1 MPPLPRHP
9 LRDERIR
16 AALAQLAVA
25 AVALALVG
33 WLAAGVLTDMRARNL
48 VPGLGFLRNVAGF
61 GISEG
66 PTFAPT
72 DSYGRALVVGLANTL
87 RVAALGIVLATVCG
101 FAVALA
107 RLSGNVLL
115 GGMARLYIEAL
126 RNTPLVLQ
134 LILWLS
140 LLRALPPLG
149 EAIAL
154 WPVGGAAG
162 AATAGG
168 AIGGALGGATG
179 AAIGGASGATATQTA
194 WLLLSRKGA
203 AVAWWHVADGA
214 PFLRLDLPTTGR
226 FGYDGGLV
234 LSPEFAALLFGLVVY
249 TAAFIAEVVRSGV
262 QAVPRGQLE
271 AARAVGLRE
280 GQVLRLV
287 VLPQAMRIIVPPLTN
302 QYLKLAKNSS
312 LAIFVG
318 YPDLF
323 NVSQTVGNQTGQ
335 FVVVLGIVMAV
346 YLTISLGTSLAM
358 HAYSRRARWV
368 GR

>member
-1 MPPLPRHP
+1 MN
-9 LRDERIR
+9 E
-16 AALAQLAVA
+16 ATNGAVT
-25 AVALALVG
+25 
-33 WLAAGVLTDMRARNL
+33 AGVLADMRARNL

-66 PTFAPT
+66 PAFAPT

-87 RVAALGIVLATVCG
+87 RVAVLGIVLATVWG

-115 GGMARLYIEAL
+115 GGMARGYIEAL

-134 LILWLS
+134 LVLWLS
-140 LLRALPPLG
+140 LLRALPPLS

-154 WPVGGAAG
+154 GPVGNAAG
-162 AATAGG
+162 AAGG
-168 AIGGALGGATG
+168 A
-179 AAIGGASGATATQTA
+179 ATQTA

-203 AVAWWHVADGA
+203 AIAWWQLTDGA
-214 PFLRLDLPTTGR
+214 PFLALDLPTTGR

-249 TAAFIAEVVRSGV
+249 TGAFIAEVVRSGIE
-262 QAVPRGQLE
+262 AVSHGQLE

-280 GQVLRLV
+280 GQALRLI
-287 VLPQAMRIIVPPLTN
+287 VLPQAMRVIVPPLTN
-302 QYLKLAKNSS
+302 QYLNLAKNSS
-312 LAIFVG
+312 LAIFIG

-335 FVVVLGIVMAV
+335 FVAVLGIVMAV

-358 HAYSRRARWV
+358 NAYSRRARWV

>member
-1 MPPLPRHP
+1 MTHP
-9 LRDERIR
+9 LRHERIR

-25 AVALALVG
+25 ALVLALVG
-33 WLAAGVLTDMRARNL
+33 WLAAGVLADMRARNL

-66 PTFAPT
+66 PAFAPT

-87 RVAALGIVLATVCG
+87 RVAVLGIVLATVWG

-115 GGMARLYIEAL
+115 GGMARGYIEAL

-134 LILWLS
+134 LVLWLS
-140 LLRALPPLG
+140 LLRALPPLS

-154 WPVGGAAG
+154 GPVGNAAG
-162 AATAGG
+162 AAGG
-168 AIGGALGGATG
+168 A
-179 AAIGGASGATATQTA
+179 ATQTA

-203 AVAWWHVADGA
+203 AIAWWQLTDGA
-214 PFLRLDLPTTGR
+214 PFLALDLPTTGR

-249 TAAFIAEVVRSGV
+249 TGAFIAEVVRSGIE
-262 QAVPRGQLE
+262 AVSHGQLE

-280 GQVLRLV
+280 GQALRLI
-287 VLPQAMRIIVPPLTN
+287 VLPQAMRVIVPPLTN
-302 QYLKLAKNSS
+302 QYLNLAKNSS
-312 LAIFVG
+312 LAIFIG

-335 FVVVLGIVMAV
+335 FVAVLGIVMAV

-358 HAYSRRARWV
+358 NAYSRRARWV

>member
-1 MPPLPRHP
+1 MTHP
-9 LRDERIR
+9 LRHERIR
-16 AALAQLAVA
+16 AAVAQLAVA
-25 AVALALVG
+25 ALVLALVG
-33 WLAAGVLTDMRARNL
+33 WLAAGVLADMRARNL

-66 PTFAPT
+66 PAFAPT

-87 RVAALGIVLATVCG
+87 RVAVLGIVLATVWG

-115 GGMARLYIEAL
+115 GGMARGYIEAL

-134 LILWLS
+134 LVLWLS
-140 LLRALPPLG
+140 LLRALPPLS

-154 WPVGGAAG
+154 GPVGNAAG
-162 AATAGG
+162 AAGG
-168 AIGGALGGATG
+168 A
-179 AAIGGASGATATQTA
+179 ATQTA

-203 AVAWWHVADGA
+203 AVAWWQLTDGA
-214 PFLRLDLPTTGR
+214 PFLALDLPTTGR

-249 TAAFIAEVVRSGV
+249 TGAFIAEVVRSGIE
-262 QAVPRGQLE
+262 AVSHGQLE

-280 GQVLRLV
+280 GQALRLI
-287 VLPQAMRIIVPPLTN
+287 VLPQAMRVIVPPLTN
-302 QYLKLAKNSS
+302 QYLNLAKNSS
-312 LAIFVG
+312 LAIFIG

-335 FVVVLGIVMAV
+335 FVAVLGIVMAV

-358 HAYSRRARWV
+358 NAYSRRARWV

>member
-1 MPPLPRHP
+1 MTHP
-9 LRDERIR
+9 LRHERIR
-16 AALAQLAVA
+16 AAVAQLAVA
-25 AVALALVG
+25 ALVLALVG
-33 WLAAGVLTDMRARNL
+33 WLAAGVLADMRARNL

-66 PTFAPT
+66 PAFAPT

-87 RVAALGIVLATVCG
+87 RVAVLGIVLATVWG

-115 GGMARLYIEAL
+115 GGMARGYIEAL

-134 LILWLS
+134 LVLWLS
-140 LLRALPPLG
+140 LLRALPPLS

-154 WPVGGAAG
+154 GPVGNAAG
-162 AATAGG
+162 AAGG
-168 AIGGALGGATG
+168 A
-179 AAIGGASGATATQTA
+179 ATQTA

-203 AVAWWHVADGA
+203 AIAWWQLTDGA
-214 PFLRLDLPTTGR
+214 PFLALDLPTTGR

-249 TAAFIAEVVRSGV
+249 TGAFIAEVVRSGIE
-262 QAVPRGQLE
+262 AVSHGQLE

-280 GQVLRLV
+280 GQALRLI
-287 VLPQAMRIIVPPLTN
+287 VLPQAMRVIVPPLTN
-302 QYLKLAKNSS
+302 QYLNLAKNSS
-312 LAIFVG
+312 LAIFIG

-335 FVVVLGIVMAV
+335 FVAVLGIVMAV

-358 HAYSRRARWV
+358 NAYSRRARWV

>member
-1 MPPLPRHP
+1 MTHP
-9 LRDERIR
+9 LRHERIR

-25 AVALALVG
+25 ALVLALVG
-33 WLAAGVLTDMRARNL
+33 WLAAGVLADMRARNL

-66 PTFAPT
+66 PAFAPT
-72 DSYGRALVVGLANTL
+72 DSYGRALVVGLANPL
-87 RVAALGIVLATVCG
+87 RVAVLGIVLATVWG

-115 GGMARLYIEAL
+115 GGMARGYIEAL

-134 LILWLS
+134 LVLWLS
-140 LLRALPPLG
+140 LLRALPPLS

-154 WPVGGAAG
+154 GPVGNAAG
-162 AATAGG
+162 AAGG
-168 AIGGALGGATG
+168 A
-179 AAIGGASGATATQTA
+179 ATQTA

-203 AVAWWHVADGA
+203 AIAWWQLTDGA
-214 PFLRLDLPTTGR
+214 PFLALDLPTTGR

-249 TAAFIAEVVRSGV
+249 TGAFIAEVVRSGIE
-262 QAVPRGQLE
+262 AVSHGQLE

-280 GQVLRLV
+280 GQALRLI
-287 VLPQAMRIIVPPLTN
+287 VLPQAMRVIVPPLTN
-302 QYLKLAKNSS
+302 QYLNLAKNSS
-312 LAIFVG
+312 LAIFIG

-335 FVVVLGIVMAV
+335 FVAVLGIVMAV

-358 HAYSRRARWV
+358 NAYSRRARWV

>member
-1 MPPLPRHP
+1 MTHP
-9 LRDERIR
+9 LRHERIR

-25 AVALALVG
+25 ALVLALVG
-33 WLAAGVLTDMRARNL
+33 WLAAGVLADMRARNL

-66 PTFAPT
+66 PAFAPT

-87 RVAALGIVLATVCG
+87 RVAVLGIVLATVWG

-115 GGMARLYIEAL
+115 GGMARGYIEAL

-134 LILWLS
+134 LVLWLS
-140 LLRALPPLG
+140 LLRALPPLS

-154 WPVGGAAG
+154 GPVGNAAG
-162 AATAGG
+162 AAGG
-168 AIGGALGGATG
+168 A
-179 AAIGGASGATATQTA
+179 ATQTA

-203 AVAWWHVADGA
+203 AVAWWQLTDGA
-214 PFLRLDLPTTGR
+214 PFLALDLPTTGR

-249 TAAFIAEVVRSGV
+249 TGAFIAEVVRSGIE
-262 QAVPRGQLE
+262 AVSHGQLE

-280 GQVLRLV
+280 GQALRLI
-287 VLPQAMRIIVPPLTN
+287 VLPQAMRVIVPPLTN
-302 QYLKLAKNSS
+302 QYLNLAKNSS
-312 LAIFVG
+312 LAIFIG

-335 FVVVLGIVMAV
+335 FVAVLGIVMAV

-358 HAYSRRARWV
+358 NAYSRRARWV

>member
-1 MPPLPRHP
+1 MPMNAVVRHP
-9 LRDERIR
+9 LRNERIR

-25 AVALALVG
+25 AFVLAIVT
-33 WLAAGVLTDMRARNL
+33 WLAAGILADMRARNL
-48 VPGLGFLRNVAGF
+48 VPGFGFLRNVAGF

-66 PTFAPT
+66 PAFAPT

-87 RVAALGIVLATVCG
+87 RVAVAGIVLATAWG

-107 RLSGNVLL
+107 RISGNVLL
-115 GGMARLYIEAL
+115 GGMARGYIEAL

-134 LILWLS
+134 LVLWLS
-140 LLRALPPLG
+140 LLRALPPLS

-154 WPVGGAAG
+154 GSVGAGAGAAGGAAG
-162 AATAGG
+162 G
-168 AIGGALGGATG
+168 A
-179 AAIGGASGATATQTA
+179 ATQTA

-203 AVAWWHVADGA
+203 AVAWWQLTDGA
-214 PFLRLDLPTTGR
+214 PFLALDLPTTGR

-249 TAAFIAEVVRSGV
+249 TGAFIAEVVRSGIE
-262 QAVPRGQLE
+262 AVSHGQIE

-280 GQVLRLV
+280 GQALRLI
-287 VLPQAMRIIVPPLTN
+287 VLPQAMRVIVPPLTN
-302 QYLKLAKNSS
+302 QYLNLAKNSS
-312 LAIFVG
+312 LAIFIG

-335 FVVVLGIVMAV
+335 FVAVLGIVMAV

-358 HAYSRRARWV
+358 NAYSRRARWV